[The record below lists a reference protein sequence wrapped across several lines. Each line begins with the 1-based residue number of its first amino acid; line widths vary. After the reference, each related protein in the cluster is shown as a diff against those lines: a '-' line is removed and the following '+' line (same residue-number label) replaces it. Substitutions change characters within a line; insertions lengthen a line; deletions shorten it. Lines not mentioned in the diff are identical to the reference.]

1 MEKTCR
7 HCGTQVTQFG
17 AIFCP
22 HCNKALLEL
31 PPPAP
36 PPPAEV
42 LPQSW
47 SEKKLEENRPKARL
61 VALGMSIM
69 NYIVILSVV
78 FDPSVDAKVVKAFG
92 EEPFG
97 MAPQV
102 FSVLL
107 QTILYL
113 PFPWVFYH
121 VALIVIQTRRDGLS
135 SAGLLDILDVD
146 RRHPPLRR
154 SKLICLAGL
163 CYFFTICAVWI
174 IYAGIHKI

>member
-1 MEKTCR
+1 
-7 HCGTQVTQFG
+7 
-17 AIFCP
+17 
-22 HCNKALLEL
+22 
-31 PPPAP
+31 
-36 PPPAEV
+36 
-42 LPQSW
+42 
-47 SEKKLEENRPKARL
+47 
-61 VALGMSIM
+61 MSIV
-69 NYIVILSVV
+69 NYIVILSVA

-102 FSVLL
+102 FSLLL